1 MSNGQET
8 ILVIDDSESIRT
20 RLNVQLRTL
29 GYNVVLAENG
39 RVGLAAV
46 AQHKPLLILL
56 DYQLPDTTG
65 LDVLR
70 KLRGEGNQVPILLMT
85 AEGSERIAVTAF
97 QMGVRDYLIKPFE
110 AIDVANAIDRAL
122 REWRLQRDKEML
134 LNQSQQQVRQ
144 LTVLHR
150 VGKAV
155 TAQLE
160 AENLLERIVE
170 AAVYLSNADEGFVQL
185 LDGKELHLRASY
197 NVSAIHLRELNRHA
211 DYELATQTLRTNKP
225 QRINAG
231 RDEIRVQANY
241 LAQAV
246 LMVPLLVGTEALG
259 VLTVAATTHQRTFDE
274 SDERLLLMLAD
285 YAAIALHNARTYTAL
300 RETQGRL
307 VEAEKLAGMG
317 RMAASLAHE
326 INNPLAIIRSGLE
339 LLAHQQ
345 PEESPLGEMVRGLD
359 EEVARIARLLHTLV
373 HFYQPASDGIPPDL
387 NQLIISLMQITRP
400 QLDRANVKLQQELAS
415 DLPPIAIGADASK
428 QVLLNLVRNAIDAMP
443 EGGLLTIQTAHH
455 KGQVY
460 LNVSDTGTGI
470 LPEHRERIFEPF
482 FSTKGVT
489 GTGLGLAVVYGILQQ
504 AGGTISV
511 ESTVNKGTIFTLRI
525 PVATIR
531 PEAAAADTDVDT
543 IMIG

>member
-20 RLNVQLRTL
+20 RLNAQLRTL

-39 RVGLAAV
+39 RTGLVAV
-46 AQHKPLLILL
+46 AQHQPLLILL

-70 KLRGEGNQVPILLMT
+70 KLRAEGNQVPILLMT
-85 AEGSERIAVTAF
+85 AEGSERIAVAAF

-122 REWRLQRDKEML
+122 REWRLQREKDLL

-170 AAVYLSNADEGFVQL
+170 AAAYLSNADEGFIQL
-185 LDGKELHLRASY
+185 IDEKELSLRASY

-225 QRINAG
+225 VRINAN

-259 VLTVAATTHQRTFDE
+259 VLTVAATTHHRTFDE

-285 YAAIALHNARTYTAL
+285 YASIALHNARTYNAL

-339 LLAHQQ
+339 LVAHQQ
-345 PEESPLGEMVRGLD
+345 PAESPMSEMVRGLD

-373 HFYQPASDGIPPDL
+373 HFYQPAADGAPPDL
-387 NQLIISLMQITRP
+387 NQLIISLMQITMP
-400 QLDRANVKLQQELAS
+400 QLDRAHVKLQQELAT
-415 DLPPIAIGADASK
+415 DLPPPVLSADACK
-428 QVLLNLVRNAIDAMP
+428 QILINLVRNAIDAMP
-443 EGGLLTIQTAHH
+443 EGGLLTIRTGHH
-455 KGQVY
+455 RGFVY

-504 AGGTISV
+504 VGGTISV
-511 ESTVNKGTIFTLRI
+511 ESTVGKGTTFTLRI
-525 PVATIR
+525 PVATLQPAT
-531 PEAAAADTDVDT
+531 PEDADS
-543 IMIG
+543 ILIG

>member
-1 MSNGQET
+1 MANEHET
-8 ILVIDDSESIRT
+8 ILVIDDSEAIRT
-20 RLNVQLRTL
+20 KLKAQLSSL
-29 GYNVVLAENG
+29 GYTVVLAANG
-39 RVGLAAV
+39 RTGLSAV
-46 AQHKPLLILL
+46 AEHQPLLILL

-70 KLRGEGNQVPILLMT
+70 KLRSEGNLVPVLLMT
-85 AEGSERIAVTAF
+85 AEGSERIAVAAF

-110 AIDVANAIDRAL
+110 PSDVAGAIDRSL
-122 REWRLQRDKEML
+122 REWRLQREKEGL
-134 LNQSQQQVRQ
+134 LSQLQGQVRQ

-160 AENLLERIVE
+160 SVNLLERIVE
-170 AAVYLSNADEGFVQL
+170 AAVFLSNADEGFVQL
-185 LDGKELHLRASY
+185 LDGKELTLRAAH
-197 NVSAIHLRELNRHA
+197 NISAIHLRELNKHA
-211 DYELATQTLRTNKP
+211 DHDLATQTLKTNKP
-225 QRINAG
+225 VRLNAE
-231 RDEIRVQANY
+231 RDGIRVQANY

-259 VLTVAATTHQRTFDE
+259 VLTVAATTHRGTFDE
-274 SDERLLLMLAD
+274 NDERLLLMLAD
-285 YAAIALHNARTYTAL
+285 YASIALHNARTYNAL

-339 LLAHQQ
+339 LVAQQ
-345 PEESPLGEMVRGLD
+345 HLPETPLGDLVTGLD

-373 HFYQPASDGIPPDL
+373 HFYQPTNDGVPPDL
-387 NQLIISLMQITRP
+387 NHLIISLMHITKP
-400 QLDRANVKLQQELAS
+400 QLDRANIKLYQELAT
-415 DLPPIAIGADASK
+415 DLPPPAISSDACK
-428 QVLLNLVRNAIDAMP
+428 QVLINLVRNAIDAMP
-443 EGGLLTIQTAHH
+443 EGGNITIRSAHH
-455 KGQVY
+455 RGQIY
-460 LNVSDTGTGI
+460 LSVADTGTGI

-504 AGGTISV
+504 AGGIITV
-511 ESTVNKGTIFTLRI
+511 DSTMGEGSTF
-525 PVATIR
+525 TIR
-531 PEAAAADTDVDT
+531 LPIASARTVDSESLSDE
-543 IMIG
+543 ILIG